1 MGKLWTINNKPRKNI
16 GKPHGQNMR
25 KTGKKWGTY
34 RKPWKNIGNTWKTIG
49 NWGKAWKPH

>member
-25 KTGKKWGTY
+25 KTGKNGE
-34 RKPWKNIGNTWKTIG
+34 PIGNHGKT
-49 NWGKAWKPH
+49 